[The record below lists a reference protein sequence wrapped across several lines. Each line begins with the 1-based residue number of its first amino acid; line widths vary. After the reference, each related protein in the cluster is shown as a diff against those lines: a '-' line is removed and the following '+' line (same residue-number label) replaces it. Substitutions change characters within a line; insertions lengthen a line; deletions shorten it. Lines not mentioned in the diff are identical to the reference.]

1 VINDSKGANTMR
13 LTRTLIT
20 VVTGCLLAALA
31 VTGAA
36 GAAPNGNDN
45 WLSFEATCDG
55 KQVQFLDPPG
65 PGPSNFAVGGT
76 VGVGMR
82 FLATNLATGEVLE
95 ERIYGRG
102 VDPDKLTHCA
112 AVFRDVPVPRGTVD
126 VLFEVWG
133 LVTPQGA

>member
-1 VINDSKGANTMR
+1 MKVTS
-13 LTRTLIT
+13 TLIA
-20 VVTGCLLAALA
+20 VLTGCLLAAFA
-31 VTGAA
+31 ATGTA

-55 KQVQFLDPPG
+55 QQVQFLDPPG
-65 PGPSNFAVGGT
+65 PGPSNFVVGGT

-112 AVFRDVPVPRGTVD
+112 AIFRDVPVPGGTID
-126 VLFEVWG
+126 LLFEVWG
-133 LVTPQGA
+133 LVTPQGP